1 MKKLICLL
9 FILISTKIHAETPG
23 FDNITSTDLDNISK
37 EFSANF
43 AHRPL
48 TPASSLGAIFGFEVG
63 IVASVTDAPKIGEIT
78 KRENP
83 TESDPLDK
91 LLNAG
96 LMGAVSIPYGI
107 TFEAV
112 LLPEQ
117 ELGDLTISNY
127 SLGAKWTFSSLLPIP
142 VVDLAIRGHYG
153 VTDIS
158 YNDTVDAVATEISL
172 DNSTMGFT
180 LLASANLMMIEP
192 YAGVGFVSR
201 DTTLKASGTAQIFD
215 SAFSTASE
223 QSVDGSS
230 FQYFAG
236 VELDLLFIHIAAQY
250 ENVFDT
256 SIVSGKLSFAF

>member
-9 FILISTKIHAETPG
+9 SLLMTTNVFAGTPG
-23 FDNITSTDLDNISK
+23 FTNITSTDLENISK

-43 AHRPL
+43 VHRPL

-63 IVASVTDAPKIGEIT
+63 IVASMTDAPKIGEIT
-78 KRENP
+78 KREDP
-83 TESDPLDK
+83 TDSDPIDK

-96 LMGAVSIPYGI
+96 LMGAVSVPYGI
-107 TFEAV
+107 TAELI

-117 ELGDLTISNY
+117 DLGDLTISNY
-127 SLGAKWTFSSLLPIP
+127 SLGVKWTFSSLLPIP

-153 VTDIS
+153 TTDIS
-158 YNDTVDAVATEISL
+158 YNDTVSAVATEVSL

-180 LLASANLMMIEP
+180 LLASANLMIVEP

-201 DTTLKASGTAQIFD
+201 DTTLKASGSAQIFNT
-215 SAFSTASE
+215 SFTTS
-223 QSVDGSS
+223 QSQTTDGSS
-230 FQYFAG
+230 LQYFAG
-236 VELDLLFIHIAAQY
+236 VEVDLLFIHLAAQY